1 MFVAFCPVES
11 DNGFDLYRAL
21 VAAVGVALIG
31 TAPATAADS
40 NCAATAPGLC
50 MPDPL

>member
-1 MFVAFCPVES
+1 MFVAFYPVES
-11 DNGFDLYRAL
+11 DNGIDLYRAL

-31 TAPATAADS
+31 TAPATA
-40 NCAATAPGLC
+40 PGVC